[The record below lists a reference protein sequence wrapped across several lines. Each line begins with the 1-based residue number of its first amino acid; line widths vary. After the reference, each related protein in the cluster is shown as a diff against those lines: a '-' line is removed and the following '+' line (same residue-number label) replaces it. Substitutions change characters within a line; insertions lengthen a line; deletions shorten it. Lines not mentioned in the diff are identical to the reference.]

1 MTFPVSMN
9 ENIASPQ
16 SPIAPERPKKT
27 VPHVSYRS
35 VDSEIDLEMSSMPP
49 SGTQT
54 PYEGDTI
61 SRRVS
66 GEHIRDADGVQQ
78 TIWNPYR
85 NRFRVMASC
94 LTCFG
99 NGLNDSAPGALLAD
113 IQKCVLKTVL
123 FSRSDFDIGITGLPT
138 EQSRFFSYAMLWA
151 SS

>member
-1 MTFPVSMN
+1 MTFPVSAN
-9 ENIASPQ
+9 ENIDSPQ

-27 VPHVSYRS
+27 AHVSYRT

-54 PYEGDTI
+54 PFDGDTI

-85 NRFRVMASC
+85 NRFRVLASC
-94 LTCFG
+94 MTCFG
-99 NGLNDSAPGALLAD
+99 NGLNDSAPGALLAS
-113 IQKCVLKTVL
+113 IQKYVLEIYPPFLVL
-123 FSRSDFDIGITGLPT
+123 TLT
-138 EQSRFFSYAMLWA
+138 
-151 SS
+151 